1 MSLTGGTG
9 IGRLNLLSLI
19 LITGSEASAHG
30 AVGERMKRRALQAR
44 GCQWVLLAS
53 VGAVMAANVFAESA
67 SPGLQLDLRT
77 DVGWESDHFRYL
89 GRDFSEALLMQAG
102 QTVDLTLLT
111 HKTVP
116 HRCMLDFSHDYCD
129 NRGRADTWE
138 RSVEPEVCAGTTPAS
153 RALLS
158 SQNARANRLCITFR
172 GGFSYPANGVNVA
185 PDLASHYRARI
196 GEPESGEDPE
206 IVALTVTLTLES
218 EQPLHRLSPGCY
230 GAVCVG
236 DTLSSVQ
243 ATTKVPLEI
252 VSGKGACG
260 RVRSDQWPVGLSA
273 QFRNSRI
280 ARLEVKPPSIIRTD
294 TGVALGESPPLYE
307 IYEGKVQETL
317 EAGPGSLPVKA
328 LYWQEPGEKGLQ
340 FMFDSDLQLTAMA
353 AGGES
358 LMEDWPCR

>member
-1 MSLTGGTG
+1 
-9 IGRLNLLSLI
+9 
-19 LITGSEASAHG
+19 
-30 AVGERMKRRALQAR
+30 MKGRALQAR
-44 GCQWVLLAS
+44 GCQWILLAS
-53 VGAVMAANVFAESA
+53 VGTAMAANVLAESA
-67 SPGLQLDLRT
+67 SADLQLDLRT
-77 DVGWESDHFRYL
+77 DVGWESDHFRYM
-89 GRDFSEALLMQAG
+89 GKNFSEALLMQAG

-129 NRGRADTWE
+129 DRGHPDTWG
-138 RSVEPEVCAGTTPAS
+138 RSVEPVVCAATTPAS
-153 RALLS
+153 RALLPG
-158 SQNARANRLCITFR
+158 QNADANRLCITFR
-172 GGFSYPANGVNVA
+172 GGFSYPANGANVA
-185 PDLASHYRARI
+185 PDLASHYRASI
-196 GEPESGEDPE
+196 GEPESGADPE
-206 IVALTVTLTLES
+206 VMALTVTLTLDS

-243 ATTKVPLEI
+243 ATTKVPLNI
-252 VSGKGACG
+252 VSGKSACG

-280 ARLEVKPPSIIRTD
+280 ARLEVEPPSTIRTD
-294 TGVALGESPPLYE
+294 TGVALGEAPPLYE
-307 IYEGKVQETL
+307 IYQGELQETL

-328 LYWQEPGEKGLQ
+328 VYWQEPGEKGLQ